1 MYCYIIKIT
10 KEINRIITELVK
22 VNVFQLNVSSIS
34 IYIFQFKLFKITV
47 DLHQIL
53 RNNSQKLL
61 CIFYLVARYEN

>member
-10 KEINRIITELVK
+10 KEINRIITKL

>member
-61 CIFYLVARYEN
+61 CIFYLVARCEH

>member
-10 KEINRIITELVK
+10 KEINRIITKLVK

-61 CIFYLVARYEN
+61 CIFYLVARCEN

>member
-10 KEINRIITELVK
+10 KEINRIITKLVK